1 MTGGK
6 SGARRMKES
15 QKQLPSNGD
24 ALKQGMEAGYR
35 GDLTNPTFSSL
46 EDRMNYRAGW
56 MEARKQTLS
65 DKNDI
70 DD

>member
-1 MTGGK
+1 
-6 SGARRMKES
+6 
-15 QKQLPSNGD
+15 
-24 ALKQGMEAGYR
+24 MEAGYK
-35 GDLTNPTFSSL
+35 GDLTNPTFLSL

>member
-1 MTGGK
+1 
-6 SGARRMKES
+6 MKES

-24 ALKQGMEAGYR
+24 ALKQGMEAGYK

-56 MEARKQTLS
+56 MEARKQVLS
-65 DKNDI
+65 DSSPENERHK
-70 DD
+70 